1 MDERGRGE
9 RQCKLKSTNESMNQ
23 WNLRFQELCSLRSS
37 DASPGRALR
46 PETEII
52 YERRSRQSETRIK
65 NNVRRDRERESERGK
80 SPNAPNAPHFRSK
93 EGFYRRGEEKTRT
106 IAVIRFFFPLPFTL
120 WSFWKFQLLRRR
132 EKQSKCWRVGRP
144 PFIPLKV
151 R

>member
-1 MDERGRGE
+1 M
-9 RQCKLKSTNESMNQ
+9 
-23 WNLRFQELCSLRSS
+23 RSS

-65 NNVRRDRERESERGK
+65 NNVRRDRERERASEEK

-106 IAVIRFFFPLPFTL
+106 IAVIRFFSLYHSHFGAFENSNCYGVAKNNPNVEE
-120 WSFWKFQLLRRR
+120 WDGLLLYR
-132 EKQSKCWRVGRP
+132 
-144 PFIPLKV
+144 
-151 R
+151 